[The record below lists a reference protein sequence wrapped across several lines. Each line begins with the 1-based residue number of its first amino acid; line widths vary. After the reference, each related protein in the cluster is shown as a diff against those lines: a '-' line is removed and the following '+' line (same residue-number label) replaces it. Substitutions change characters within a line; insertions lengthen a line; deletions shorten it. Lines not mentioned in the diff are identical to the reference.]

1 MYRYIYIVISLLYVY
16 AKCHMLFYMYV
27 YAKCHMLFYMLYML
41 NVTCCSTF
49 TDMVQG
55 PSGETGES
63 GPKGARVSEIT
74 L

>member
-1 MYRYIYIVISLLYVY
+1 MYRYNYLYSIVISL
-16 AKCHMLFYMYV
+16 MYV
-27 YAKCHMLFYMLYML
+27 YTKCHMLYML

-49 TDMVQG
+49 NDMVQG